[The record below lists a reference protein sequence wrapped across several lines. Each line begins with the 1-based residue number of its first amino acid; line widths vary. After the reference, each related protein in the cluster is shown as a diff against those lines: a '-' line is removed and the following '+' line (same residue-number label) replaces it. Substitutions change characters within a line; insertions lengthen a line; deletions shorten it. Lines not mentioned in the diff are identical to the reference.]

1 MKLGIVLPSYMYSL
15 ERKKLASAAFYSMM
29 KTEKLEKETRLL
41 ILAKVGHAIDYTGVL
56 EGLAKKFSVTLKTD
70 DGLTGTE
77 QTLAFGTQWMI
88 ENFGVD
94 YVMWMGDDA
103 LFNPLWLW
111 KLEGLIK
118 RHPKAKSWSVYRSAY
133 EWFHRTLDDSGED
146 VRVRSICGHGL
157 TFTAEEWKEWGIKW
171 EEVSTDPDSHTLD
184 LIHYDSR
191 SGERWVTKQSWVAH
205 TGKVGVH
212 CNENVPEFARDFQM
226 VGEGG

>member
-1 MKLGIVLPSYMYSL
+1 MKLGIVLPSFMYSL
-15 ERKKLASAAFYSMM
+15 ERKRLASAAFYSMM

-56 EGLAKKFSVTLKTD
+56 EGLEKKFSVTLKTD

-88 ENFGVD
+88 DNFGVD

-118 RHPKAKSWSVYRSAY
+118 RHPEAKSWSVYRSAY
-133 EWFHRTLDDSGED
+133 EWFHRTLDDTGED
-146 VRVRSICGHGL
+146 VRVRSICGHGM
-157 TFTAEEWKEWGIKW
+157 TFTADEWKEWGVQWK
-171 EEVSTDPDSHTLD
+171 EVSTDPDSHTLD

-191 SGERWVTKQSWVAH
+191 PGERWVTKQSYVQH

-226 VGEGG
+226 VGD